1 MSWIFEL
8 PFGPNRAFL
17 NRGGIGA
24 KLLGEWQL
32 SGSGTIMSGAPFTP
46 IVRGA
51 FTDVSQGVNGTLRAD
66 LTGQPIQIG
75 NPGIA
80 GWFNTAAFVVPPAGQ
95 FGDAGRNIIIG
106 PGQVNFTMALDKNIT
121 LRESQAF
128 DIRFAATNV
137 FNTPVLTSIDATVNS
152 PTFGRVIGAG
162 SMRKIQMMLRYR
174 F

>member
-1 MSWIFEL
+1 
-8 PFGPNRAFL
+8 
-17 NRGGIGA
+17 
-24 KLLGEWQL
+24 
-32 SGSGTIMSGAPFTP
+32 MSGAPFTP
-46 IVRGA
+46 VVRGA

-66 LTGQPIQIG
+66 LTGKPIHTS

-80 GWFNTAAFVVPPAGQ
+80 EWFNTAAFVVPPTGQ
-95 FGDAGRNIIIG
+95 FGDAGRDIIIG
-106 PGQVNFTMALDKNIT
+106 PGQVNFSMALDKNIT

-137 FNTPVLTSIDATVNS
+137 FNTPVLTTIDTAVNS
-152 PTFGRVIGAG
+152 PTFGRVVGAG